1 MRFRKISLDAYGCFT
16 DKEIELGDKDVDLH
30 IFVGANEAGKSTILE
45 GLGDLLFGIPTRSTQ
60 GYIHPYANMRVGA
73 TLENSGNNL
82 TFLRKKGTRNT
93 LLGIDDEA
101 IADETLEP
109 FLSGDRELFERMFG
123 LSHESLREGGQHILE
138 AKDDIGRT
146 LFEASSG
153 VASLGKELVRLEEEA
168 NGIFRPKASTTTL
181 HKSIAALKV
190 SSDSAK
196 DAVHTVKAWNDFT
209 SSLGEANEQKQALSD
224 RRETLS
230 AEVARLERS
239 KRAQPKLILLDQKLA
254 ELAELGEIPNLAD
267 DFSDQWEK
275 EKSARTSAI
284 ATANGDATNLERLKN
299 ERLLIKIDNTLLTL
313 KDEVEVMDGLRSKAK
328 SGEEDLQNRRTEHQ
342 EKIGE
347 ARALMAQLGLVGD
360 VEKIK
365 REELPTTQEASTLR
379 RLSKQNDEIK
389 TNIENLRGQKSKL
402 ESALISLDAEIGT
415 LGALGDTAEFRRV
428 VNGVKACGDLEQ
440 SYNEAHRR
448 LQRSEELL
456 SQALTGMKFPD
467 EKSEELPTRIAPTE
481 DQIKKSLE
489 ELNTIEQNIRLTRD
503 RLKDADDAI
512 QLAENDLLVQQS
524 QGAVPSHQ
532 DLSTARNTRNDTLGQ
547 IRSESSTGKVID
559 APLINSL
566 DEQIVQ
572 SDSTADHMIT
582 EASRVAELNASER
595 EIAEK
600 KELKNIQS
608 NSIGDLDAKKSA
620 WDEQWQ
626 KLWDQNDWTPPD
638 PTEANDWLT
647 KYNSAMEQFNQ
658 ICEYKATMAEAGET
672 IEQNKSVLLPLL
684 NSSGISGASDWDR
697 LPMLNETDRILGT
710 MEAEITQ
717 LRSLKQRKVG
727 LSGEIGEARTA
738 IEALEEKFTDNV
750 ANWGDA
756 IASSTSLLS
765 NTDIS
770 DIDDIL
776 SFAGELGSALKDGE
790 SLKSRIVSMTADIQ
804 TFEDKVTSLQTNL
817 DPDDLEG
824 TASQIAAKIE
834 AAHDGAVSAKE
845 KAEDLD
851 RRIEDAGITM
861 GKSRQME
868 KTAEDEVKR
877 LCAEARVENAN
888 EVSDVIENSRL
899 KTDLIAAISSIK
911 EDLANEGLSLD
922 DIRSE
927 IETVDLD
934 GLDARVS
941 DLKQEIEDVET
952 EREAAIKAEESARK
966 DLEDIQEAEGSA
978 DPEQEAQQDLDVVI
992 TNTER
997 YLKLKTAS
1005 RMLRWAIEKHREE
1018 KQAPLLKEASLLFGK
1033 LTDGNYK
1040 NLRVDVDDKDR
1051 SYLIGVK
1058 NDGSHVGVDVMSDG
1072 TRDQLY
1078 LAIRLAAIKEMA
1090 IKDPSKLFPFVGDD
1104 LLVNFD
1110 GARESAALDVLCDFS
1125 KTTQVLIFTHH
1136 EHLARVSTVSLG
1148 EDNFMLHRL

>member
-1 MRFRKISLDAYGCFT
+1 
-16 DKEIELGDKDVDLH
+16 
-30 IFVGANEAGKSTILE
+30 
-45 GLGDLLFGIPTRSTQ
+45 
-60 GYIHPYANMRVGA
+60 
-73 TLENSGNNL
+73 
-82 TFLRKKGTRNT
+82 
-93 LLGIDDEA
+93 
-101 IADETLEP
+101 
-109 FLSGDRELFERMFG
+109 
-123 LSHESLREGGQHILE
+123 
-138 AKDDIGRT
+138 
-146 LFEASSG
+146 
-153 VASLGKELVRLEEEA
+153 
-168 NGIFRPKASTTTL
+168 
-181 HKSIAALKV
+181 
-190 SSDSAK
+190 
-196 DAVHTVKAWNDFT
+196 
-209 SSLGEANEQKQALSD
+209 
-224 RRETLS
+224 
-230 AEVARLERS
+230 
-239 KRAQPKLILLDQKLA
+239 
-254 ELAELGEIPNLAD
+254 
-267 DFSDQWEK
+267 
-275 EKSARTSAI
+275 
-284 ATANGDATNLERLKN
+284 
-299 ERLLIKIDNTLLTL
+299 
-313 KDEVEVMDGLRSKAK
+313 
-328 SGEEDLQNRRTEHQ
+328 
-342 EKIGE
+342 
-347 ARALMAQLGLVGD
+347 
-360 VEKIK
+360 
-365 REELPTTQEASTLR
+365 
-379 RLSKQNDEIK
+379 
-389 TNIENLRGQKSKL
+389 
-402 ESALISLDAEIGT
+402 
-415 LGALGDTAEFRRV
+415 
-428 VNGVKACGDLEQ
+428 
-440 SYNEAHRR
+440 
-448 LQRSEELL
+448 
-456 SQALTGMKFPD
+456 
-467 EKSEELPTRIAPTE
+467 
-481 DQIKKSLE
+481 
-489 ELNTIEQNIRLTRD
+489 
-503 RLKDADDAI
+503 
-512 QLAENDLLVQQS
+512 
-524 QGAVPSHQ
+524 
-532 DLSTARNTRNDTLGQ
+532 
-547 IRSESSTGKVID
+547 
-559 APLINSL
+559 
-566 DEQIVQ
+566 
-572 SDSTADHMIT
+572 
-582 EASRVAELNASER
+582 
-595 EIAEK
+595 
-600 KELKNIQS
+600 
-608 NSIGDLDAKKSA
+608 
-620 WDEQWQ
+620 
-626 KLWDQNDWTPPD
+626 
-638 PTEANDWLT
+638 
-647 KYNSAMEQFNQ
+647 
-658 ICEYKATMAEAGET
+658 
-672 IEQNKSVLLPLL
+672 
-684 NSSGISGASDWDR
+684 
-697 LPMLNETDRILGT
+697 
-710 MEAEITQ
+710 
-717 LRSLKQRKVG
+717 
-727 LSGEIGEARTA
+727 
-738 IEALEEKFTDNV
+738 
-750 ANWGDA
+750 
-756 IASSTSLLS
+756 
-765 NTDIS
+765 
-770 DIDDIL
+770 
-776 SFAGELGSALKDGE
+776 
-790 SLKSRIVSMTADIQ
+790 MTADIQ